1 MVARVEAGNSA
12 RCNAPPHW
20 TARIT
25 FRAVP
30 TTSTFFGITIRR
42 YYNDHPPVHF
52 PARFQ
57 GLAGKSTFDGEMI
70 NGRISF
76 PIAGDWCV
84 SGQSCTER
92 KQAISR
98 KPAAKKRSRRA
109 G

>member
-1 MVARVEAGNSA
+1 M
-12 RCNAPPHW
+12 
-20 TARIT
+20 

-76 PIAGDWCV
+76 PIAWRLV
-84 SGQSCTER
+84 RQWAILHRAELEANWRRIERGQRVER
-92 KQAISR
+92 IA
-98 KPAAKKRSRRA
+98 PL